1 MWLSQLPMKKFHPA
15 RAFWWEY
22 YARALPHFEYDP
34 VLVDLVKIFRIVAT
48 IINQKLPRRKAFLV
62 FSGHDFGTPDRKWN
76 FNAVGNE
83 SRLTTSCDALIKAL
97 AQLRFKQQTR
107 ALLVDIKWK
116 PGEKLQLEFFYSAG
130 ILLAAHPRQLR
141 PLMIAF
147 EHSEFIPQATR
158 SSLSQSAPNDLYN
171 TSRLIPPTTYISWLV

>member
-1 MWLSQLPMKKFHPA
+1 
-15 RAFWWEY
+15 
-22 YARALPHFEYDP
+22 
-34 VLVDLVKIFRIVAT
+34 
-48 IINQKLPRRKAFLV
+48 
-62 FSGHDFGTPDRKWN
+62 
-76 FNAVGNE
+76 VGNE

-147 EHSEFIPQATR
+147 EHLEFIPQATR
-158 SSLSQSAPNDLYN
+158 SSLSQSAPNDLHN